1 MAGDVEA
8 PQPTQPTDAQQRHE
22 AQMLGYVLGLFF
34 FYVLHDALQERAF
47 RRPGFEFGWFQGGN
61 QSFEAASV
69 SGRIDAVSTTL
80 PRRASRR
87 GRENSSRPS
96 RSRIGHDAADVE
108 PLENTSCVPISVVDF
123 HTV

>member
-47 RRPGFEFGWFQGGN
+47 RTPGFEFGWFMTAVEIGTMFVCALAWEGGL
-61 QSFEAASV
+61 AALRRRRDKAWTPAV
-69 SGRIDAVSTTL
+69 GEPCEGRYKAGEDG
-80 PRRASRR
+80 PSRR
-87 GRENSSRPS
+87 TAWYSGKRQR
-96 RSRIGHDAADVE
+96 A
-108 PLENTSCVPISVVDF
+108 
-123 HTV
+123 